1 VFLIQRSSTSSSF
14 CCCCCSSSSSRRRD
28 CGRVERRRSERH
40 AAVFVLVLS
49 LRGFGSSRARAQSA
63 DAVLFVVYGEDED
76 KTHKKLGNVPRR
88 DDVSKQ
94 KIVADAKKIP
104 RFKKSAPACSP
115 QKKKVQ
121 KRKYLSLSL
130 SCSFFVSGFKKGWAI
145 IKESPTRSEIRSPF
159 GKKNARARL
168 YHYKK
173 KAQLSRRQRRQ
184 QQKQR
189 RVKRL
194 FIHDAVQTDRFSII
208 GRRDRDRDRERQENP
223 RHQRKKHRVP

>member
-1 VFLIQRSSTSSSF
+1 MFLIQRSSTSSSF

-49 LRGFGSSRARAQSA
+49 FRGSVLLVRARK
-63 DAVLFVVYGEDED
+63 VLTRFYLLFME
-76 KTHKKLGNVPRR
+76 KMKIKHTKKLGNVPRR